1 MDKRK
6 FLFASLSG
14 LIGDI
19 AWQVLKEGHD
29 VRYYIEAEKE
39 RDIADGLVPKSKD
52 WEKDAQWADIVVF
65 DDTLGQGTRA
75 QTLRAGGKPVIGGT
89 PYTDNLE
96 DDRTFGQEE
105 LKKAGVTIIPYQ
117 EFDSFDP
124 AIEFVKKNPDR
135 YVIKPSGEAQNV
147 KRRLFVGEEEDGVD
161 VIGMLEAYKRAFSE
175 EIKVFQL
182 QRRVNGVEVAVGGF
196 FNGKKFITPINI
208 NFEHKKLFPGEVGPP
223 TGEMGTSMFWSEP
236 NALFNRTLLKME
248 PKLAEEGY
256 VGYIDVNCIVNN
268 NGIYPLE
275 FTSRF
280 GYPTISIQQEGM
292 LTPISE
298 FFWDLANGQEPKWR
312 TRSGFQ
318 IGVRIVVPPFPFD
331 DEETFELL
339 LQERRHRFQAAH
351 ERRHPHRRREGSQRT
366 VGCRRHF
373 GRGPDRLRHRAD
385 HETGASAGLFAHQ
398 EHPHPQHVLPHG
410 HRRPLGGRL
419 RQIAQ
424 LGLPALTNGFV
435 GAQHLHPSSARS
447 QIPARF
453 DLLTNTENPP
463 RRYDL
468 ANRGPAVPLPKGC

>member
-1 MDKRK
+1 MLPCPSQQGRQGLLMDKRK

-52 WEKDAQWADIVVF
+52 WEKDANWADIVVF

-147 KRRLFVGEEEDGVD
+147 KRRLFVGEEEDGID

-331 DEETFELL
+331 DEETFNSFSKNAAIVFKRPTNEGIHIEDVKEVNGQWVVAGTSGVVLIVCGTG
-339 LQERRHRFQAAH
+339 QTMKQAQVQVYS
-351 ERRHPHRRREGSQRT
+351 RIKNILIPNMYYRT
-366 VGCRRHF
+366 DIG
-373 GRGPDRLRHRAD
+373 DRWVEDSDKLHNWGYLR
-385 HETGASAGLFAHQ
+385 
-398 EHPHPQHVLPHG
+398 
-410 HRRPLGGRL
+410 
-419 RQIAQ
+419 
-424 LGLPALTNGFV
+424 
-435 GAQHLHPSSARS
+435 
-447 QIPARF
+447 
-453 DLLTNTENPP
+453 
-463 RRYDL
+463 
-468 ANRGPAVPLPKGC
+468 

>member
-1 MDKRK
+1 MLPCHSRQGRQALFMDKRK

-52 WEKDAQWADIVVF
+52 WEKDANWADIVVF

-147 KRRLFVGEEEDGVD
+147 KRRLFVGEEEDGID

-196 FNGKKFITPINI
+196 FNGKKFITPVNI

-331 DEETFELL
+331 DEETFNSFSKNAAIVFKRPMNEGIHIEDVKEVNGQWVVAGTSGVVLIVCGIG
-339 LQERRHRFQAAH
+339 QTMKQAQVQVYS
-351 ERRHPHRRREGSQRT
+351 RIKNILIPNMYYRT
-366 VGCRRHF
+366 DIG
-373 GRGPDRLRHRAD
+373 DRWVEDSDKLHNWGYLR
-385 HETGASAGLFAHQ
+385 
-398 EHPHPQHVLPHG
+398 
-410 HRRPLGGRL
+410 
-419 RQIAQ
+419 
-424 LGLPALTNGFV
+424 
-435 GAQHLHPSSARS
+435 
-447 QIPARF
+447 
-453 DLLTNTENPP
+453 
-463 RRYDL
+463 
-468 ANRGPAVPLPKGC
+468 